1 MDAVEVPSGSPL
13 AEALQNIIQPKLAE
27 QGWSSGT
34 GDDSA
39 LSEYIILMLSNP
51 KTQEQVAEELASD
64 LLSLQPGDE
73 SAVEFS
79 RWLFEQIHSL
89 NAQLNGG
96 PAPGQQTNAPGA
108 SASENTEMG
117 DTTMDAM
124 MTDGTDG
131 GISGVPTGPKSM
143 RNGQGNPRGRDKRML
158 GQMRNAMDRSGDQS
172 LHRIKGAAGAGR
184 IQHNRDVP
192 RGPRGGIANRMQNMM
207 GRGQGMNPQ
216 MTQNMMNGVSPD
228 QQMALFKMLEEQ
240 SRMMAQILGPNGQ
253 ANQPAI
259 NPAFFGNQRPGKS
272 LFERVDRRKQNGH
285 FKKQQTQNGDDMET
299 EAPAGEDGEKGDQSQ
314 IPCKFQLSC
323 TSATCPYAHQ
333 SPAAPPG
340 VTIDVT
346 DKCSF
351 GPACQNK
358 KCVANHPS
366 PSQRRQHLGSSVD
379 CKFYPNCKS
388 TPCLVP
394 DHRLTITG
402 TNPSCPFRHPTT
414 PPCRNGADCPQ
425 KDSGCK
431 FSHSTIACRYNPC
444 LNPRC
449 TFTHTEGQKRGNF
462 SDKVWTA
469 EGFDRESAQADERNH
484 VSERKFTA
492 GEDGQEELILPS
504 KIDESAGQEGQ
515 MSEAPAVEADAIV

>member
-13 AEALQNIIQPKLAE
+13 AEALQNVIQPKLAE
-27 QGWSSGT
+27 QGWSSGG

-39 LSEYIILMLSNP
+39 LSEYIVLMLSNP
-51 KTQEQVAEELASD
+51 KTQEQVANELASD

-79 RWLFEQIHSL
+79 RWLFEQIHAL
-89 NAQLNGG
+89 NVQLNGG
-96 PAPGQQTNAPGA
+96 PAPGQQMNTSGAPTDG
-108 SASENTEMG
+108 NTEMG
-117 DTTMDAM
+117 EASMDAT
-124 MTDGTDG
+124 MTDGSDG
-131 GISGVPTGPKSM
+131 QISGVPTGPKSM
-143 RNGQGNPRGRDKRML
+143 RNGQGNPRGRDRRML
-158 GQMRNAMDRSGDQS
+158 GQMRNAMDRSGEQS
-172 LHRIKGAAGAGR
+172 LHHIKGAAGAGR
-184 IQHNRDVP
+184 IQRNREPP
-192 RGPRGGIANRMQNMM
+192 RGPRGGMANRMQNMM
-207 GRGQGMNPQ
+207 GRGPGVNPQ
-216 MTQNMMNGVSPD
+216 MMNGVSPT

-259 NPAFFGNQRPGKS
+259 NPAFFGNQQAGKS

-285 FKKQQTQNGDDMET
+285 YKKQQNSNGDDMET
-299 EAPAGEDGEKGDQSQ
+299 DGAGEDGEKDQSQ

-323 TSATCPYAHQ
+323 TSPTCPYAHQ

-346 DKCSF
+346 DKCSY

-358 KCVANHPS
+358 KCVASHPS
-366 PSQRRQHLGSSVD
+366 PSQRRQHLGSTVD
-379 CKFYPNCKS
+379 CKFYPNC
-388 TPCLVP
+388 
-394 DHRLTITG
+394 

-414 PPCRNGADCPQ
+414 PPCRNGADCPT

-449 TFTHTEGQKRGNF
+449 TYTHVEGQKRGNF
-462 SDKVWTA
+462 TDKVWTA
-469 EGFDRESAQADERNH
+469 EGFDRESAQADEKNH
-484 VSERKFTA
+484 VSERKFTV
-492 GEDGQEELILPS
+492 GDEEELILPA
-504 KIDESAGQEGQ
+504 KQEGEAVKTEK
-515 MSEAPAVEADAIV
+515 MTEAPQADAIV